1 LRVSGLRDQLDAI
14 LCARAAQGDDAAPL
28 AGPRDGAENTG
39 YASGPTQKERTMYRA
54 SNRCVIVSIA
64 GAMAL
69 LIGGAR
75 ADGGDKPADAK
86 PILQVTAELT
96 EKDAR
101 DKSANDCYCK
111 IYPIE
116 LQAGVSY
123 RIDLVSKDFD
133 AFLRLEDSTG
143 AQVAE
148 DDDSGGGLNAR
159 IVYKPAKSGQYKI
172 IASTFKA
179 LETGKF
185 KLTVVGPPQEEKAL
199 GKAIALTF
207 APGTQAVQLKSLLT
221 ANDLADAQKK
231 HYKVFAITLQAGV
244 DYRIQMKAGKT
255 LDPFVRLDD
264 SAGKKLKE
272 DDFGEPG
279 ESCVDIRPATT
290 AAYRIVCTS
299 YKAGMTGDFTL
310 SVAARG
316 ATGTAKGS
324 KGIAKSPPP
333 KSKVLVI
340 VFTKGQPVQ
349 IQAEITQASPTDRED
364 KHYTVHPFEA
374 RAGKVYHF
382 ASTGKD
388 GFDTEVHVQDAGG
401 KFLQKEDSGDGK
413 VSRIVFVP
421 GAAGRYLLVVRG
433 FKAGSVGTYVLTAR
447 EADAG
452 SEPVGGQLRLSVGKP
467 LTIAGRVM
475 AKDPQDSQG
484 RHFKS
489 FAFTV
494 QPGHSYVF
502 QANGHDGFN
511 PQMRVE
517 TASGEVIKLEDA
529 GNPGSSRLGFN
540 AGQPATLRLI
550 VASFDP
556 GKTGTF
562 TLMANVVGPPAPNM
576 PPTVAALPAL
586 RPVVRT
592 EIASQLTPQDGTDA
606 QGRAYKVFTFQA
618 KADKMYII
626 EMTGQTF
633 GAQLRLEDADK
644 KLDEHED
651 FFNGSYSHLAMP
663 PGKGGT
669 YRVIATAIAPHQL
682 GAFTLSITERDPV
695 PPATQKVALGQAPGI
710 NSRLTRDDGLDVRGR
725 QHKVFLIEAKPGKVY
740 QCNLSARDF
749 DAELRLEDAK
759 GQFIKKE
766 DFGDRNVSQLSFKLD
781 TAATVRLV
789 VAAAQPG
796 RVGEFTLVV
805 AERDKG
811 TVVPPGGKGKV
822 LGFKNG
828 NATIDG
834 AITDK
839 DPRDPSGRYFKVFT
853 FTATK
858 GRNYVFEVRSKGKFN
873 PFIRVEDETGL
884 RLRDEE
890 FGDTKVSRLLL
901 HAYQGGTYRVVATTF
916 LPGQTGEFTLAAR
929 EVEIKAAKPTELRL
943 GKNGETTIDGEL
955 TAGDAV
961 LSIGNKVYKEFILAA
976 EAGKTYKIELHSKAF
991 DAYLFLKDSAGK
1003 TLAENDDAAPGT
1015 LDSRIVHTMPKAGAY
1030 HIIVTSLRGGTGP
1043 FVLTVAVADSGADL
1057 SRRVDAL
1064 ATASAVERKQIVAEV
1079 EKHLKQQG
1087 DKLTQD
1093 EVKLAQR
1100 IGEALEATDKPLAAQ
1115 VYASL
1120 GKMLAGASSATIAR
1134 EGKLML
1140 GAAKRLNLVGST
1152 MEIKGTTTDGKA
1164 FNLTNLKGKVV
1175 LVDFWATWCPPCKA
1189 ELPNLRKL
1197 YEQYHGKGFEV
1208 IGISLDNSEKEL
1220 TSFLKKE
1227 ELPWPSIYKE
1237 ANDIADDY
1245 GVFSIP
1251 LPILVGR
1258 DGRVISLNARGAELG
1273 RLLADQ
1279 FKETK

>member
-1 LRVSGLRDQLDAI
+1 
-14 LCARAAQGDDAAPL
+14 
-28 AGPRDGAENTG
+28 
-39 YASGPTQKERTMYRA
+39 MYRA

-64 GAMAL
+64 GTVTL
-69 LIGGAR
+69 LLAGAR
-75 ADGGDKPADAK
+75 ADGGDKPADPK
-86 PILQVTAELT
+86 PILHITAELT

-101 DKSANDCYCK
+101 DKMATDCFCR

-159 IVYKPAKSGQYKI
+159 IVHKPAKSGQYKI

-185 KLTVVGPPQEEKAL
+185 TLTVTGPPPHDEAKAD
-199 GKAIALTF
+199 KAILLLF
-207 APGTQAVQLKSLLT
+207 RPGTESVQVNANLT
-221 ANDLADAQKK
+221 TSDPVDAQKK
-231 HYKVFAITLQAGV
+231 YYLLFTITLQAGV
-244 DYRIQMKAGKT
+244 DYRIQMKAGKN
-255 LDPFVRLDD
+255 LDPFVRLED

-279 ESCVDIRPATT
+279 ESCVDIRPKAT
-290 AAYRIVCTS
+290 ASYRIVCTS

-316 ATGTAKGS
+316 ANGAKG
-324 KGIAKSPPP
+324 AAASPPP
-333 KSKVLVI
+333 RSEGLEI

-349 IQAEITQASPTDRED
+349 IQADITKASPTDSEG
-364 KHYTVHPFEA
+364 KHYNAHPFEA
-374 RAGKVYHF
+374 HAGKVYHF
-382 ASTGKD
+382 AATGKD
-388 GFDTEVHVQDAGG
+388 GFDAEVHMEDVGG

-421 GAAGRYLLVVRG
+421 GATGRYRLVVCG
-433 FKAGSVGTYVLTAR
+433 FKAGSVGSYVLTAR
-447 EADAG
+447 AADAG
-452 SEPVGGQLRLSVGKP
+452 SESVGGQLRLSVGKP
-467 LTIAGRVM
+467 LTIAGRIM

-484 RHFKS
+484 KYLKS

-529 GNPGSSRLGFN
+529 GNPGSSRLGFH
-540 AGQPATLRLI
+540 AGQQATLRLI

-562 TLMANVVGPPAPNM
+562 TLTASVVGPPTPNM
-576 PPTVAALPAL
+576 PPTVTAMPAL
-586 RPVVRT
+586 RPVLRT

-618 KADKMYII
+618 KADKTYII

-633 GAQLRLEDADK
+633 GGLLRLEDADK
-644 KLDEHED
+644 KLDKHED
-651 FFNGSYSHLAMP
+651 FFNGSYSHLALP

-669 YRVIATAIAPHQL
+669 YRVIASAIAPNHV
-682 GAFTLSITERDPV
+682 GTFTLSITERDPV
-695 PPATQKVALGQAPGI
+695 PPTTQKVVFGQAPSI
-710 NSRLTRDDGLDVRGR
+710 NSRLTQDDALDIRGR
-725 QHKVFLIEAKPGKVY
+725 QHKVFLIHAKPGKVY

-766 DFGDRNVSQLSFKLD
+766 DYGDRNVSQLSFNLD
-781 TAATVRLV
+781 TPATVRLV
-789 VAAAQPG
+789 VGAAQPG
-796 RVGEFTLVV
+796 RVGEFTLAV

-811 TVVPPGGKGKV
+811 SVVPPGGTGKALV
-822 LGFKNG
+822 FKNG
-828 NATIDG
+828 TTTIDG

-839 DPRDPSGRYFKVFT
+839 DPRDPSGRYYKVFT

-873 PFIRVEDETGL
+873 PFIRVEDEAGL

-890 FGDTKVSRLLL
+890 FGDSKVSRLLF
-901 HAYQGGTYRVVATTF
+901 HAYQGGTYRVAATTF
-916 LPGQTGEFTLAAR
+916 LPGQTGEFTLSGR
-929 EVEIKAAKPTELRL
+929 EVEIKAAKPSELRL

-961 LSIGNKVYKEFILAA
+961 LSVGNKVYQEFILAA
-976 EAGKTYKIELHSKAF
+976 EADKTYKIELHSKAF
-991 DAYLFLKDSAGK
+991 DAYLFLKDASGK

-1043 FVLTVAVADSGADL
+1043 FVLTVAVVDSGADL
-1057 SRRVDAL
+1057 SRRVDSL
-1064 ATASAVERKQIVAEV
+1064 ATASAAERKQIVAEV

-1087 DKLTQD
+1087 DKLAQD

-1100 IGEALEATDKPLAAQ
+1100 VGEALEATDKPLAAQ
-1115 VYASL
+1115 AYASL
-1120 GKMLAGASSATIAR
+1120 GKILAGASAATTAR

-1140 GAAKRLNLVGST
+1140 GAAKRLNLVGGV
-1152 MEIKGTTTDGKA
+1152 MEIKGTTTEGNA
-1164 FNLTNLKGKVV
+1164 FDLAKLKGKVV

-1189 ELPNLRKL
+1189 ELPNMRKL
-1197 YEQYHGKGFEV
+1197 YEKYHGKGFEV
-1208 IGISLDNSEKEL
+1208 IGVSLDNSEKEL
-1220 TSFLKKE
+1220 TNFLKKE
-1227 ELPWPSIYKE
+1227 VLPWPSIYKE

-1258 DGRVISLNARGAELG
+1258 DGRVVSLNARGAELG

-1279 FKETK
+1279 FKEKK